1 MTGQTDR
8 TYRIRQNGTVRG
20 FCTGMDAV
28 KQSIWKILNTWQG
41 EHLIYGNSGYGVD
54 WEALRIALD
63 GGRESEAEKLL
74 TTALTWDE
82 RVQQVEELSFVRQQ
96 DGVSISMRVTCVCG
110 SFWVQEVMK
119 DV

>member
-1 MTGQTDR
+1 MTGGTDQ

-54 WEALRIALD
+54 WEGVRAALD
-63 GGRESEAEKLL
+63 SDRESEAQKIL
-74 TTALTWDE
+74 TTALTMDE
-82 RVQQVEELSFVRQQ
+82 RVRRVEEITFSRQL
-96 DGVSISMRVTCVCG
+96 DGIAVSMRVTCVCG
-110 SFWVQEVMK
+110 SFWVQEEMEHV
-119 DV
+119 